1 MAPRS
6 MTGFARAQGTLGS
19 HAWAW
24 EARSVNGKGL
34 DLRLRMPPGSDAL
47 DQPLRKAVA
56 ERFKRGNMT
65 VNLNVTRADAE
76 PAYRLNE
83 PLLRQLVALAA
94 DWKVEGVDPAR
105 MDGLLA
111 MRGVLEPMAED
122 DEDEAT
128 KAAREAAMI
137 TSLLEALD
145 GLAAARAEEGARL
158 TAILLGHL
166 DRLESLR
173 AEAAAVEALRPDVV
187 KERMRRQIADLL
199 ETTPDALNSDRLAQ
213 ELALLA
219 VKGDIR
225 EELDRLGAH
234 LDSARDMLGQG
245 EPVGRRLEFLSQ
257 ELNREA
263 NTLCSKS
270 QDVALTQIGLEIKA
284 VIDQFREQILN
295 IE

>member
-1 MAPRS
+1 
-6 MTGFARAQGTLGS
+6 MTGFARAQGTLGPYS
-19 HAWAW
+19 WAW

-34 DLRLRMPPGSDAL
+34 DLRPRMPPGSDGL

-56 ERFKRGNMT
+56 ERFKRGNLT
-65 VNLNVTRADAE
+65 VTLSLTREDAE

-83 PLLRQLVALAA
+83 PLLRQLVALAEHWRTA
-94 DWKVEGVDPAR
+94 EVEPAR

-111 MRGVLEPMAED
+111 MRGVLEPITAEE
-122 DEDEAT
+122 EDEEE
-128 KAAREAAMI
+128 KAAREAALVA
-137 TSLLEALD
+137 SLIEALD
-145 GLAAARAEEGARL
+145 GLQAARAEEGARL
-158 TAILLGHL
+158 QAILTGHL
-166 DRLESLR
+166 DRLSELR
-173 AEAAAVEALRPDVV
+173 AEAAATEVLRPEAVR
-187 KERMRRQIADLL
+187 ERLRRQVAEVLDGVA
-199 ETTPDALNSDRLAQ
+199 EGVNEDRLAQ

-219 VKGDIR
+219 VKGDVR

-234 LDSARDMLGQG
+234 LESARDMLAQDDS
-245 EPVGRRLEFLSQ
+245 VGRRLEFLSQ

-270 QDVALTQIGLEIKA
+270 QDVALTRVGLEIKA